1 MKYSKESMDVLNKH
15 HQLIQEI
22 YDTHKLKCL
31 RGERDGDNRLAGRN
45 VYEWYF
51 TTCDKIRDKD
61 ETFEYQF
68 VIDNILFYSDE
79 IMYFTANLIFVQ
91 PFLTDPEF
99 GKLELEGKE
108 IYPYDPNLA
117 DKRFNMYTEIIIEK
131 LYAYWSQIALIL
143 KGFFIPNFPKNRI
156 YFASVIDEIAKL
168 NIESENLDWLVEFKK
183 SDYTLMNKKR
193 KEIVHAASADTTY
206 RKAFF
211 QNSDAPVELKKIIQ
225 ERKNLPTYFKKHIE
239 YSIIGFEKSLN
250 LINEI
255 SV

>member
-1 MKYSKESMDVLNKH
+1 MDNLETSKVLEKH
-15 HQLIQEI
+15 HHLIQEI
-22 YDTHKLKCL
+22 YNKKELKCL
-31 RGERDGDNRLAGRN
+31 RGEREDDHRLAGRS

-51 TTCDKIRDKD
+51 NTCDKIRDRD

-68 VIDNILFYSDE
+68 VIDNLLFYSDE
-79 IMYFTANLIFVQ
+79 IMFFTANLILVQ

-108 IYPYDPNLA
+108 IYPYDSNLA

-131 LYAYWSQIALIL
+131 LYSYWSQISLIL
-143 KGFFIPNFPKNRI
+143 KGYFIPQLSQYRVN
-156 YFASVIDEIAKL
+156 FASVINELEK
-168 NIESENLDWLVEFKK
+168 NKIESENFNWLLKFKK
-183 SDYTLMNKKR
+183 GEYSILNKKR
-193 KEIVHAASADTTY
+193 KEIVHTASADTTY

-211 QNSDAPVELKKIIQ
+211 KNISNPDELRKYIE
-225 ERKNLPTYFKKHIE
+225 ERQNLPSYFKKHIL
-239 YSIIGFEKSLN
+239 YSISGFEKTLN